1 MENEAALSERAQ
13 RLGDTGTRALLK
25 SAEAQVTTDAAAAL
39 SERAQRLGDTGVASV
54 AATLASLEVRVAA
67 LERARKLEISGVTTV
82 GTAEDRV
89 VDASGLREFL
99 ERRETTP
106 QYPVLP
112 MPGATGWSWL
122 PPPNDEAAAAA
133 TAR

>member
-67 LERARKLEISGVTTV
+67 LERARKHEISGVTTV

-99 ERRETTP
+99 ERRDTTP
-106 QYPVLP
+106 QYPVLT
-112 MPGATGWSWL
+112 MPGTTGWSWL
-122 PPPNDEAAAAA
+122 PPPD
-133 TAR
+133 